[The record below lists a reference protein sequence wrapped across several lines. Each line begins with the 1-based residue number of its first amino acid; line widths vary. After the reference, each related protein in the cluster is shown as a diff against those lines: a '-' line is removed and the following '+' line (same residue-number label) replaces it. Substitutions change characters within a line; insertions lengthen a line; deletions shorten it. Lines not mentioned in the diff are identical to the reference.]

1 MQYVGAISLF
11 LVIPLGFALLW
22 AARVAYCG
30 RGTSDQAALWF
41 LTIAGWACIVLG
53 LVGTVVG
60 QFLFLSPLGLVV
72 VLVILLMALGRYR
85 MLERRSLL
93 WCLSVAAAKGIPLEQ
108 AARAFADERPSGVG
122 TRAARLADLLESGMP
137 LPEALAT
144 ARIWL
149 ATDALI
155 AVRVGCDT
163 GKLTSA
169 MATVARTDDELDFL
183 LRSLF
188 EKFVYLVL
196 IVNVLVFT
204 LVFLMIKIVPVFAKM
219 FDEFALELPQITQAL
234 IAVSEF
240 FVNLGWLLF
249 VPVLFFVLVA
259 ALFGVL
265 YYVGWYPR
273 DFAPLNRLTL
283 RYDGSV
289 VMRLLA
295 LAVRESLP
303 LDTMIGLLS
312 RSYPRSNVR
321 ARLSAAGE
329 RILAGEPWCDSL
341 HDTGLIGTT
350 ETAVLKSATRV
361 GNLAWAL
368 DEMAAS
374 SLRRVSYQLRL
385 WLNILFPLTLLVFG
399 LIVAFHVIG
408 LFAPLVHL
416 IGGLT

>member
-1 MQYVGAISLF
+1 VLGIVGA
-11 LVIPLGFALLW
+11 
-22 AARVAYCG
+22 
-30 RGTSDQAALWF
+30 
-41 LTIAGWACIVLG
+41 
-53 LVGTVVG
+53 VVG
-60 QFLFLSPLGLVV
+60 QFLFLSPLGLVI
-72 VLVILLMALGRYR
+72 VLVILLMAIGRYR
-85 MLERRSLL
+85 ALERRSLL
-93 WCLSVAAAKGIPLEQ
+93 WSLSIAASKGIPLEQ

-122 TRAARLADLLESGMP
+122 TRAARLAELLEAGMP
-137 LPEALAT
+137 LPEALET

-149 ATDALI
+149 PTDAMV
-155 AVRVGCDT
+155 AVRVGCET

-196 IVNVLVFT
+196 IVNVLAFT
-204 LVFLMIKIVPVFAKM
+204 LTFLMIKIVPVFAKM
-219 FDEFALELPQITQAL
+219 FEEFALELPPITQAL

-240 FVNLGWLLF
+240 AVSFGWLLSLPVMLF
-249 VPVLFFVLVA
+249 VMFA

-273 DFAPLNRLTL
+273 DFMPLNWMAL

-303 LDTMIGLLS
+303 LDAMIGLLS

-321 ARLSAAGE
+321 ARLAMAGA
-329 RILAGEPWCDSL
+329 RIEAGEPWYDSL
-341 HDTGLIGTT
+341 QDTRLIGPT

-361 GNLAWAL
+361 GNLDWAL
-368 DEMAAS
+368 EEMAAS

-385 WLNILFPLTLLVFG
+385 WLNILFPLTLLIFG
-399 LIVAFHVIG
+399 LIVAFHVVG
-408 LFAPLVHL
+408 LFTPLVHL